1 MNKKYD
7 VELEQTDKKRFSA
20 VEKAQRTLREVEQVD
35 GVVAEIMGDL
45 RDAVEPILQVA
56 QNSNSKMVQRQAIKI
71 ATKLNKILGDN

>member
-20 VEKAQRTLREVEQVD
+20 VEKVQRTLREAEQVD
-35 GVVAEIMGDL
+35 SVVAEIIGDL

-56 QNSNSKMVQRQAIKI
+56 QSSNSKMVQRQAIKI